1 VSTRFYSNKVA
12 LVTEQ
17 AHKRNNRLLFK
28 GLTTRK
34 LNKRATDRAHG
45 IKDLLT
51 RHDALRRAV
60 FEGIRRITP
69 ATP

>member
-1 VSTRFYSNKVA
+1 MSTRFHSNKVA
-12 LVTEQ
+12 LVTKH
-17 AHKRNNRLLFK
+17 AHQRNNRWLFK

-34 LNKRATDRAHG
+34 LNERATDRSHR

-60 FEGIRRITP
+60 FEGIRCITP
-69 ATP
+69 TTP